1 MSWLSSFLH
10 PEKSYDKAKQELE
23 KYYQQSQDLYNQGQG
38 YLQPYNQNGMET
50 YGKYSGAM
58 DKLLNPAGL
67 QDEWSKNYQESDIAK
82 QNEAMATQ
90 HGLNSASAMGLMGS
104 QPALSAIQSGTA
116 GIVAQDRQQYL
127 DDLMKKYMTGIG
139 IGQDIYGKGASAAN
153 SMSGNAMNQGKN
165 AMQMGENASQMEFN
179 KNNAQG
185 DLFGKLLGGAGG
197 LLGSALGGP
206 IGGALGAGLSQKMG
220 WSTKG
225 SYNPMGSR

>member
-10 PEKSYDKAKQELE
+10 PEKSYDKAQKELE
-23 KYYQQSQDLYNQGQG
+23 KYYNEGQG
-38 YLQPYNQNGMET
+38 YLNPYNQNGMET

-58 DKLLNPAGL
+58 DKLLNPAAL

-90 HGLNSASAMGLMGS
+90 HGLDAASSMGLMGS
-104 QPALSAIQSGTA
+104 SPALQAIQSGTS
-116 GIVAQDRQQYL
+116 GIVAQDRQKYL
-127 DDLMKKYMTGIG
+127 DDLMQKYMTGIG
-139 IGQDIYGKGASAAN
+139 IGSDIYGKGASAAN
-153 SMSGNAMNQGKN
+153 SMSNNATNMGKDS
-165 AMQMGENASQMEFN
+165 AQMEFN

-185 DLFGKLLGGAGG
+185 DMFGKLLGYGAGAI
-197 LLGSALGGP
+197 GSALGGP

-225 SYNPMGSR
+225 SYNPTGSK